1 MSVAAVLY
9 QDYLAGGSF
18 PTTLNQPQQH
28 WKIDMMLWEFAE
40 RIEQPIKMGKIEGS
54 TMDSRT
60 VKRVESEDDSQLR
73 NLSYFA

>member
-1 MSVAAVLY
+1 VRC
-9 QDYLAGGSF
+9 QDYLAVGKL
-18 PTTLNQPQQH
+18 PIILKQQQQH
-28 WKIDMMLWEFAE
+28 WKIDMMLWGFAE

-73 NLSYFA
+73 NLGYFA